1 MFRRLAQA
9 CCGGGVGG
17 VYLRHPINRNRIRLN
32 TRSYVKAVDWA
43 SPGGSASA
51 KKRWS
56 SEDDECKTCQ
66 TLTSDVD
73 DSAPKFAV
81 VAALSKNRVI
91 GMEGDLPWSLPED
104 RQHFEDLTR
113 DKVLIIG
120 RRTLDEREDGSHIS
134 HVRHSI
140 VVSTTVTE
148 LDSARYDT
156 KRLSLAR
163 SFNDALVLAGDMTEN
178 NDCEAHNDNNEDSI
192 DCWVGGGERIYAE
205 ALKHPK
211 CQEVHLTQVD
221 VEIDF
226 DPSLDVTLFPRKYIW
241 DRHFA
246 LHEKREGNNSGT
258 DNTPNYEFII
268 YKRKAFLN
276 SQII

>member
-1 MFRRLAQA
+1 MFRPLAQA

-17 VYLRHPINRNRIRLN
+17 VYTRHRISRNRIRLN

-66 TLTSDVD
+66 SLTSDVD
-73 DSAPKFAV
+73 DLAPKFGV
-81 VAALSKNRVI
+81 VAALSRNRVI

-104 RQHFEDLTR
+104 RQHFEALTR

-134 HVRHSI
+134 HARHSI
-140 VVSTTVTE
+140 VVSTTVAE

-156 KRLSLAR
+156 ERLSLAR
-163 SFNDALVLAGDMTEN
+163 SFNDALLQAGDMTKN
-178 NDCEAHNDNNEDSI
+178 NDCEAHSDSI
-192 DCWVGGGERIYAE
+192 HCWVGGGERIYAE

-226 DPSLDVTLFPRKYIW
+226 DPSQDVTLFPRKYIW

-246 LHEKREGNNSGT
+246 LHQKRKGKNSGKG
-258 DNTPNYEFII
+258 NTPKYEFII
-268 YKRKAFLN
+268 YKRKAFLY
-276 SQII
+276 

>member
-9 CCGGGVGG
+9 CCDGGGV
-17 VYLRHPINRNRIRLN
+17 YTRHPINRNRIRFN
-32 TRSYVKAVDWA
+32 TRTYVKAVDWA

-56 SEDDECKTCQ
+56 SEDDECETCQ

-73 DSAPKFAV
+73 DLAPKFGV
-81 VAALSKNRVI
+81 VAALSRNRVI

-104 RQHFEDLTR
+104 RRHFEDLTR

-120 RRTLDEREDGSHIS
+120 RTALDEREDGSHIS

-140 VVSTTVTE
+140 VVSTTVAE
-148 LDSARYDT
+148 LDSALYDT
-156 KRLSLAR
+156 ERLSLAR
-163 SFNDALVLAGDMTEN
+163 SFNDALVLAGDMTKN
-178 NDCEAHNDNNEDSI
+178 NDCGEAHNDKNEDSI

-211 CQEVHLTQVD
+211 CHEVHLTQVD

-246 LHEKREGNNSGT
+246 LHEKREGNYSGKG
-258 DNTPNYEFII
+258 NTPKYEFIT
-268 YKRKAFLN
+268 YKRKAFLY
-276 SQII
+276 